1 MLHRPG
7 PSHLPSPSELTIQN
21 PPKLIPAG
29 RKETGKVLCVPLE
42 SNSKNACHL
51 PPTHTHNLD
60 VETHTQITALFPKR
74 LVPAAPRSTART
86 PSGQPSGCLPLPGPG
101 PRAGPGVSKA
111 RRTNSAPH
119 LEARPPHTDS
129 YLNLQSKAQLPFSS
143 SGKGGSIT
151 KNKTD
156 ELAAAS
162 ATINQSWADADQ
174 FQLVVNM
181 LSKASDTALDSYF
194 FIKDQ
199 SLILFTNAV
208 I

>member
-1 MLHRPG
+1 M
-7 PSHLPSPSELTIQN
+7 
-21 PPKLIPAG
+21 
-29 RKETGKVLCVPLE
+29 
-42 SNSKNACHL
+42 
-51 PPTHTHNLD
+51 
-60 VETHTQITALFPKR
+60 
-74 LVPAAPRSTART
+74 
-86 PSGQPSGCLPLPGPG
+86 
-101 PRAGPGVSKA
+101 
-111 RRTNSAPH
+111 
-119 LEARPPHTDS
+119 
-129 YLNLQSKAQLPFSS
+129 
-143 SGKGGSIT
+143 